1 MSAQTTLPWRA
12 LTWLGNGHTIPCNA
26 IDGFSAVLL
35 LNSNV
40 YNDIDNPVYKNFLGE
55 RINNLWFVPLTSAE
69 YEFAQSNS
77 SEELLDKYS
86 GNFNDLVVFDGHAKF
101 L

>member
-1 MSAQTTLPWRA
+1 MLSY
-12 LTWLGNGHTIPCNA
+12 I
-26 IDGFSAVLL
+26 LL
-35 LNSNV
+35 HISCFH
-40 YNDIDNPVYKNFLGE
+40 K
-55 RINNLWFVPLTSAE
+55 RINNLWLVPLTSAE

>member
-1 MSAQTTLPWRA
+1 M
-12 LTWLGNGHTIPCNA
+12 
-26 IDGFSAVLL
+26 
-35 LNSNV
+35 
-40 YNDIDNPVYKNFLGE
+40 
-55 RINNLWFVPLTSAE
+55 NNLWLVPLTSAE